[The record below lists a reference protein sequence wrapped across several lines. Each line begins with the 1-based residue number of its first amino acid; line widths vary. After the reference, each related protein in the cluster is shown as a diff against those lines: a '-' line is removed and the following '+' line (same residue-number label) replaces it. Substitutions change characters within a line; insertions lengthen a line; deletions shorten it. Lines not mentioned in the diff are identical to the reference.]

1 MSSNI
6 NIVLVKTSHP
16 GNIGSTARAM
26 KTMGLKNLTLVQPK
40 NFPSDIATAQ
50 AVGCVDILN
59 NANITTVLKDA
70 LSSSKLAIGFSA
82 RSRKSNIP
90 SLSMNELMELLKEY
104 DKENISIVFG
114 NEQSGLSNE
123 ELQLCNYLVSI
134 PTDSAYTSL
143 NLASSVQIFSYE
155 YFKSCDIKPTYK
167 KLQDLASHS
176 SKLVL
181 IEKLLSIMSDLDI
194 ITEKNKKSLIQNIH
208 IIFNKTNFTENE
220 ANLYLGIL
228 TKIRKALKK

>member
-1 MSSNI
+1 M
-6 NIVLVKTSHP
+6 
-16 GNIGSTARAM
+16 
-26 KTMGLKNLTLVQPK
+26 QPK
-40 NFPSDIATAQ
+40 NFPSDIAKAQ

-59 NANITTVLKDA
+59 NANITKVLKDA

-90 SLSMNELMELLKEY
+90 SLSMNELMELLNEY
-104 DKENISIVFG
+104 DKENVSIVFG

-155 YFKSCDIKPTYK
+155 YFKSCGAKPISK

-181 IEKLLSIMSDLDI
+181 IEKFLSIMSDLDI
-194 ITEKNKKSLIQNIH
+194 ITEKNKKSLVQNIH

-220 ANLYLGIL
+220 VNLYLGIL
-228 TKIRKALKK
+228 SKIGKALKK

>member
-40 NFPSDIATAQ
+40 NFPSDIAQAQ

-90 SLSMNELMELLKEY
+90 SLSMNELMELLNEY
-104 DKENISIVFG
+104 HKENVSIVFG

-155 YFKSCDIKPTYK
+155 YFKSCDAKPISK
-167 KLQDLASHS
+167 KLPDLASHS
-176 SKLVL
+176 SKLIL
-181 IEKLLSIMSDLDI
+181 IEKFLSIMYDLDI
-194 ITEKNKKSLIQNIH
+194 ITEKNKKSLVQNIH
-208 IIFNKTNFTENE
+208 IIFNKTNFT
-220 ANLYLGIL
+220 
-228 TKIRKALKK
+228 